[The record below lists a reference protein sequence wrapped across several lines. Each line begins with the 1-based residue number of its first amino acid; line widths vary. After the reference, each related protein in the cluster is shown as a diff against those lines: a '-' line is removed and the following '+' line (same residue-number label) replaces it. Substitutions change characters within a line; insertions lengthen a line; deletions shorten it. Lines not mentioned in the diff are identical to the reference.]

1 MGAARSASVTLGL
14 ARAAFVATF
23 GALIVVFAYGVVPIW
38 SEASTVGA
46 RPEYSFATGHYHLS
60 PAEADAL
67 ENIGLSP
74 AWHAGVVLGRYAV
87 LFATASVIAALLW
100 LRSRSWPALYVA
112 WFLIAS
118 PFLFWSEAAS
128 EHAPRLVE
136 LGANVVTA
144 VGFLSVF
151 ALLLVFPGDRFA
163 PWVLATAA
171 GVLAIL
177 TYLYLA
183 NIETDWIW
191 SAGVVLALGTLLTGL
206 VLQIVTAIRTDRD
219 RWLRLAL
226 TAGGVTLF
234 VLLMA
239 TLDSLS
245 GISQPG
251 TGLDTLA
258 RRLGVE
264 TTVMVLPVLFG
275 VGVVYLVMRRGL
287 WDLDLSLNRAFVYSA
302 LTALLVAV
310 YFLVVILVQAMVND
324 VAGIERSTLAVVIST
339 GLIAVLALPAREWV
353 QRFIDRVFFRRRYD
367 LERTVESFEARLQDR
382 DRLELVGSDLLD
394 SASDAFQPEHASLW
408 VPEVRQ

>member
-1 MGAARSASVTLGL
+1 ML
-14 ARAAFVATF
+14 ARNTP
-23 GALIVVFAYGVVPIW
+23 FA
-38 SEASTVGA
+38 S
-46 RPEYSFATGHYHLS
+46 GHYHLS

-67 ENIGLSP
+67 ENIGLSS
-74 AWHAGVVLGRYAV
+74 GVACGRCARPLRGPLRHGVRDCRSAV
-87 LFATASVIAALLW
+87 APVA
-100 LRSRSWPALYVA
+100 SWPALYVA

-118 PFLFWSEAAS
+118 PFLFWSEGAI
-128 EHAPRLVE
+128 ERAPRLVE
-136 LGANVVTA
+136 LGGNVVTA

-171 GVLAIL
+171 AVLASL
-177 TYLYLA
+177 AYLHLA
-183 NIETDWIW
+183 NIEVDWIW
-191 SAGVVLALGTLLTGL
+191 SAGVVLALGTLLAGL
-206 VLQIVTAIRTDRD
+206 ILQIVTAIRTDRD
-219 RWLRLAL
+219 HWLRLAL
-226 TAGGVTLF
+226 TAGGIMLF
-234 VLLMA
+234 VLLVFSSDA
-239 TLDSLS
+239 LS

-251 TGLDTLA
+251 TGLGSLA
-258 RRLGVE
+258 RRLAVE
-264 TTVMVLPVLFG
+264 TTVMVLPMLFG

-310 YFLVVILVQAMVND
+310 YFLVVVLVQAMVND

-394 SASDAFQPEHASLW
+394 AASDAFEPEHASLW
-408 VPEVRQ
+408 VPEVRR